1 MTIVENIYIPTPVRI
16 TKIIEETPDVKTFV
30 LDYNAHHLPGQ
41 FLQVSVLGVGE
52 APISIASSP
61 TRQLEI
67 CVKKMGSVTT
77 ALHNLNENDYIG
89 IRGPYGKPFPLDE
102 MKGHDILIV
111 GGGIGLPPLRSVVD
125 FITDYRNEFGNVEI
139 LYGART
145 PKDIVYKYLFDDWKK
160 KYTVYRSVD
169 YADESWNETV
179 GVVTV
184 LFDKISLDPKN
195 TYSLIVGPPIMIK
208 YAALKL
214 VEMGFDPA
222 KIFVSLE
229 RMMKCGV
236 GTCGHCNI
244 GKFYV
249 CKDGPV
255 FRYSVITQYMEAL

>member
-1 MTIVENIYIPTPVRI
+1 
-16 TKIIEETPDVKTFV
+16 
-30 LDYNAHHLPGQ
+30 
-41 FLQVSVLGVGE
+41 
-52 APISIASSP
+52 
-61 TRQLEI
+61 
-67 CVKKMGSVTT
+67 
-77 ALHNLNENDYIG
+77 
-89 IRGPYGKPFPLDE
+89 

-236 GTCGHCNI
+236 STCGHCNI